1 MPMEMWIIVSLLLMR
16 PVFCSISL
24 DGFHG
29 QFTSLNYPQG
39 YPDNEQQSWDI
50 QVPRGYGIKLYFSHI
65 NIEPSA
71 NCAYDYVQI
80 FCDEALHPPIC
91 GSSKEEEDFQFPQE
105 YHTTGNWMKVT
116 FKSDFSNEERYT
128 GFVAYYTAVDVD
140 ECKEEDPCS
149 HYCNNYIGGFHCS
162 CRPGYLL
169 QENQRICGVNCS
181 GEVFTK
187 FKGIITS
194 PNYPEAYA
202 ENSECHYRVQ
212 IDPGFE
218 VIMQFAEDFEV
229 EGDPSTGCLSDI
241 LKITSRA
248 KEYGPFCGDSAPVIH
263 ELLSNEVEIT
273 FRTDDQG
280 EKKGWKIMYK
290 STAKQCPT
298 YILEHN
304 VIQPNKSEYDYKD
317 IVQLSCD
324 VGFELYNSKQKQH
337 ISSAMLHCQKDGT
350 WNSDPY
356 SCRPVNCGPPSKLTN
371 GRENFTSTVY
381 RHWNTYSCEEPYY
394 KLEGNA
400 VFECSAD
407 AEWVDVTSHQ
417 TTMPKCK
424 PVCGMSRLS
433 SKPGRI
439 FGGRPAGLGDFPWQL
454 RLIIGG
460 SAYGGGALISDGWV
474 LTAAHLFDNSHQVNI
489 HGGIVDMRHRSRE
502 NQLPVEEVIVHP
514 DYRKQVKEAQPNF
527 DHDIALIKLKQ
538 KVKLG
543 ENLSSVCLP
552 NPKKASSLQ
561 HGKLGYISG
570 WGRTERH
577 QKAVFLQYAEI
588 PIASMDH
595 CTDSNYEEPMPV
607 FTSNMICAGKSGVD
621 SCQGDSGGPF
631 VFKEA
636 QDQNRYVTRGIVSFG
651 PKNCGINGVYTD
663 VEKYLDWIET
673 TIKKYES
680 NEEN

>member
-16 PVFCSISL
+16 PAFCSISL

-91 GSSKEEEDFQFPQE
+91 GSSKEEGDFQFPQE
-105 YHTTGNWMKVT
+105 YQTTGNWMKVT

-162 CRPGYLL
+162 CRPGYFL

-194 PNYPEAYA
+194 PNYPETYA
-202 ENSECHYRVQ
+202 ENSECHYRIQ

-218 VIMQFAEDFEV
+218 VILQFTEDFEV

-241 LKITSRA
+241 LKITSGA

-324 VGFELYNSKQKQH
+324 VGFELYDSKQKEH

-350 WNSDPY
+350 WNSDSY

-439 FGGRPAGLGDFPWQL
+439 FGGRPAELGDFPWQL

-514 DYRKQVKEAQPNF
+514 DYRKQVQ
-527 DHDIALIKLKQ
+527 
-538 KVKLG
+538 
-543 ENLSSVCLP
+543 
-552 NPKKASSLQ
+552 
-561 HGKLGYISG
+561 
-570 WGRTERH
+570 
-577 QKAVFLQYAEI
+577 
-588 PIASMDH
+588 
-595 CTDSNYEEPMPV
+595 
-607 FTSNMICAGKSGVD
+607 MICAGKSGVD

-651 PKNCGINGVYTD
+651 PKNCGVNGVYTD
-663 VEKYLDWIET
+663 VEKYLDWIDT

>member
-241 LKITSRA
+241 LK
-248 KEYGPFCGDSAPVIH
+248 
-263 ELLSNEVEIT
+263 
-273 FRTDDQG
+273 
-280 EKKGWKIMYK
+280 
-290 STAKQCPT
+290 
-298 YILEHN
+298 
-304 VIQPNKSEYDYKD
+304 
-317 IVQLSCD
+317 
-324 VGFELYNSKQKQH
+324 NSKQKQH

-424 PVCGMSRLS
+424 PVCGMSQLS

-489 HGGIVDMRHRSRE
+489 HGGIVDMRHRSRQ

>member
-16 PVFCSISL
+16 PAFCSNSL

-39 YPDNEQQSWDI
+39 YPDNVQQSWDI

-80 FCDEALHPPIC
+80 FCDEATHSPIC
-91 GSSKEEEDFQFPQE
+91 GNSKEEVDFQVPQE

-116 FKSDFSNEERYT
+116 FKSNFSNEERHT
-128 GFVAYYTAVDVD
+128 GFVAHYAAV
-140 ECKEEDPCS
+140 
-149 HYCNNYIGGFHCS
+149 
-162 CRPGYLL
+162 
-169 QENQRICGVNCS
+169 VNCS

-218 VIMQFAEDFEV
+218 VILQFAEDFEV

-241 LKITSRA
+241 LKITSGA

-290 STAKQCPT
+290 STA
-298 YILEHN
+298 
-304 VIQPNKSEYDYKD
+304 
-317 IVQLSCD
+317 
-324 VGFELYNSKQKQH
+324 
-337 ISSAMLHCQKDGT
+337 
-350 WNSDPY
+350 
-356 SCRPVNCGPPSKLTN
+356 VNCGPPSKLTN

-394 KLEGNA
+394 ELEGNA

-407 AEWVDVTSHQ
+407 AEWVDVMSGQ
-417 TTMPKCK
+417 PTMPKCK

-433 SKPGRI
+433 SQPGRI

-474 LTAAHLFDNSHQVNI
+474 LTAAHLFDNSRQVNI

-514 DYRKQVKEAQPNF
+514 DYRKLVKEAQPNF

-577 QKAVFLQYAEI
+577 QKAVFLQYAAI

-595 CTDSNYEEPMPV
+595 CTGSNFEEPKPI
-607 FTSNMICAGKSGVD
+607 FTSNMICAGISGFD
-621 SCQGDSGGPF
+621 SCQGDAGGPF
-631 VFKEA
+631 VFKEP

-673 TIKKYES
+673 TIRKYES
-680 NEEN
+680 NEED